1 MLRRTKDQRIVIV
14 EDDAFI
20 RDALVGYFTP
30 HNDVLAFANAEDAI
44 KSQPKFAKV
53 TVFIIDFVLPG
64 KDGVELFQ
72 LLRQRFSSARY
83 IMITGE
89 MSYEMAEETR
99 KLGLDALM
107 LKPFDFSI
115 LEDNISSLIGAA

>member
-1 MLRRTKDQRIVIV
+1 MLRRTKDQRLVIV
-14 EDDAFI
+14 EDDPFI
-20 RDALVGYFTP
+20 RDSLVGYFSP
-30 HNDVLAFANAEDAI
+30 HNQVLAFSNAEDAI
-44 KSQPKFAKV
+44 AAQPKFAKV
-53 TVFIIDFVLPG
+53 TVFIIDFILPG

-72 LLRQRFSSARY
+72 LLRLRFSSARY

-99 KLGLDALM
+99 KLGLDALI

-115 LEDNISSLIGAA
+115 LEDNISALVGV

>member
-14 EDDAFI
+14 EDDTFI

-30 HNDVLAFANAEDAI
+30 HNEVLAFANAEDAI

-72 LLRQRFSSARY
+72 LLRQRFASARY

-115 LEDNISSLIGAA
+115 LEDNISSLIGAS

>member
-1 MLRRTKDQRIVIV
+1 MVIV

-20 RDALVGYFTP
+20 RDALVGYFSP
-30 HNDVLAFANAEDAI
+30 HNQVLAYSNAEDAI
-44 KSQPKFAKV
+44 AAQPKFAKV
-53 TVFIIDFVLPG
+53 TVFILDFILPG

-72 LLRQRFSSARY
+72 LLRLRFPSARY

-89 MSYEMAEETR
+89 MSYEVAEETR

-107 LKPFDFSI
+107 LKPFDFNI
-115 LEDNISSLIGAA
+115 LEDNISSLVGV